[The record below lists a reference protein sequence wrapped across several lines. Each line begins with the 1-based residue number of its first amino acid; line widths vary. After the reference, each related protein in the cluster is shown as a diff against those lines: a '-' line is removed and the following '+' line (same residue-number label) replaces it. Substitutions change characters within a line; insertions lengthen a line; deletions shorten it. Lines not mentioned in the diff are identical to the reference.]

1 MFTDLYTYRLALL
14 NYAKLLK
21 NEHTLSWPHHVV
33 LGTPLEPNLPRP
45 LDAGFL
51 VKWGSKVGT
60 RKWAGRDGYMH
71 NLCII
76 YS

>member
-33 LGTPLEPNLPRP
+33 LGSPLEPNLPRP
-45 LDAGFL
+45 LDAGL
-51 VKWGSKVGT
+51 VPRQMGVKSWNPIMGWPG
-60 RKWAGRDGYMH
+60 WLYA
-71 NLCII
+71 
-76 YS
+76 